1 MNDTIKKSVIVNLR
15 KEGCLMTKHKVYTMS
30 VASVY
35 PHYVT
40 KAEKKD
46 VRKQKSMKFSV
57 G

>member
-1 MNDTIKKSVIVNLR
+1 
-15 KEGCLMTKHKVYTMS
+15 MTKHKVYTMS